1 MIVMGDFLVI
11 VGIAVFVA
19 LMIGLVKGLE
29 RI

>member
-1 MIVMGDFLVI
+1 MGMGDFLVI
-11 VGIAVFVA
+11 VGIAIFVA